1 MSDLSNPTI
10 KRYTLKW
17 LVITVTCIVLLKQII
32 FLLGEPYAFLNPF
45 NLTSYN
51 DTIYKLTF
59 FIGVVAIAV
68 CLGVYDYKNALTKY
82 HTEPLAVEEIYAMF
96 EELANEYERGFLE
109 KFGKKRLGLTDYTFL
124 NAQGSQQ
131 LRLIMK
137 AHNEAQSRQDDAP
150 LAHPMFI
157 SKLQDIVNTRS

>member
-1 MSDLSNPTI
+1 MSDLSKPTI

-17 LVITVTCIVLLKQII
+17 LVITVTFIVLLKIII
-32 FLLGEPYAFLNPF
+32 FLLGGSYAFFNPY
-45 NLTSYN
+45 NLTSDN

-59 FIGVVAIAV
+59 FIGVVAISV
-68 CLGVYDYKNALTKY
+68 CSGVYDYKNALTKY
-82 HTEPLAVEEIYAMF
+82 HTEPLAVEEIYTMF

-137 AHNEAQSRQDDAP
+137 AHNEAQSQQDDAP

-157 SKLQDIVNTRS
+157 SKQQDIVNTRS